1 MRDIKKLTPMTDDI
15 VTKIE
20 VAYNKGYDDGFKD
33 GLKEK
38 QDIRIGDEVYY
49 RDSEEKSVVVSLA
62 LNNRDMVCMS
72 KNGRWWSEDPKKL
85 RKTGKHYPEIVQVLA
100 ALGGDQ
106 DDEV

>member
-1 MRDIKKLTPMTDDI
+1 MRDIKKLTPMTDDV

-38 QDIRIGDEVYY
+38 QEVFRVGDEVYCLDERY
-49 RDSEEKSVVVSLA
+49 KSVVTAVGRE
-62 LNNRDMVCMS
+62 NVVCMS
-72 KNGRWWSEDPKKL
+72 QNGTWWTDRPKDVH
-85 RKTGKHYPEIVQVLA
+85 KTGKHYPEIAQVLA

>member
-1 MRDIKKLTPMTDDI
+1 MRDIKKLTPMTDDV

-38 QDIRIGDEVYY
+38 HEVLSVGDEVFHL
-49 RDSEEKSVVVSLA
+49 DSNYKSVVTAIKENCVI
-62 LNNRDMVCMS
+62 CMS
-72 KNGRWWSEDPKKL
+72 RYGTWWTEYPEEVH
-85 RKTGKHYPEIVQVLA
+85 RTGNHYPEIAQVLA